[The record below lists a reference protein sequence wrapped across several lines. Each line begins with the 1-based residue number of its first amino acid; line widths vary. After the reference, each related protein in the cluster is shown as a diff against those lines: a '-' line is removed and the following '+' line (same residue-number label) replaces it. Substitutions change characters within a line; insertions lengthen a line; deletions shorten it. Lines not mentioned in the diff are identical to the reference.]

1 VDLETRASSSVPV
14 NDANTER
21 SPSSVVHG
29 LRAGVRDLRLGAVH
43 LTPHVGVLNLFDR
56 EYNTSVVV
64 NAFGGRYYEPG
75 PPRSVYG
82 GVTARF

>member
-1 VDLETRASSSVPV
+1 V

-21 SPSSVVHG
+21 SPSYVVHG
-29 LRAGVRDLRLGAVH
+29 LRVGARELRLGATE
-43 LTPHVGVLNLFDR
+43 LSPHVGVLNLFDR

-82 GVTARF
+82 GVSVRF